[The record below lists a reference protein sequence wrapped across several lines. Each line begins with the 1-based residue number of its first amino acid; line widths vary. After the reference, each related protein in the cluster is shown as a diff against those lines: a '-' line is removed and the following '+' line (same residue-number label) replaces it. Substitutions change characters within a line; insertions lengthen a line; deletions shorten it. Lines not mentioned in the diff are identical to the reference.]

1 MPKYGVRPLPQL
13 AEHLVLAKII
23 RPMLELKPKVKI
35 SISCAAL
42 SSIYSP
48 PYIEYE
54 NGIFALAAKS

>member
-1 MPKYGVRPLPQL
+1 M
-13 AEHLVLAKII
+13 I

-54 NGIFALAAKS
+54 NGILALPAKS